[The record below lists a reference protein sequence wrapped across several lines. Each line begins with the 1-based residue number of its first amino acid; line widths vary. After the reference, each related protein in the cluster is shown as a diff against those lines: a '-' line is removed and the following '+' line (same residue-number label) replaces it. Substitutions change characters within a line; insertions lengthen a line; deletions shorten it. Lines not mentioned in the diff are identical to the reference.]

1 MLQTWHIVKYGPYQS
16 VALAVGE
23 SSMLVVVVVMVVV
36 IVIVRRVV
44 IVVVVVGVVIEV
56 VVVGVGGVGM
66 MDGGL
71 NSGIGVARGDPD
83 VAEVS
88 RRLGLRSRL
97 QFTAFRFNC
106 SSDALALILNKLL
119 AAESLEPA
127 LVDRVQTLNRNG
139 FLNCLNHRIGF
150 LVARQKSGFIE
161 NRSPSGGG

>member
-1 MLQTWHIVKYGPYQS
+1 
-16 VALAVGE
+16 
-23 SSMLVVVVVMVVV
+23 MLVVVVVMVVVV

-97 QFTAFRFNC
+97 QFTAFRFN
-106 SSDALALILNKLL
+106 
-119 AAESLEPA
+119 
-127 LVDRVQTLNRNG
+127 
-139 FLNCLNHRIGF
+139 
-150 LVARQKSGFIE
+150 
-161 NRSPSGGG
+161 